1 MRAFYLLLIT
11 LLIMKYVV
19 DTSCSGKASSSAECC
34 SRGGKNC
41 CFYPDGDEG
50 HCDTGSGCCSGKYIA
65 ISSLSLIL
73 LLI

>member
-19 DTSCSGKASSSAECC
+19 DTSCSGSASSSAECC

-41 CFYPDGDEG
+41 CFIPEGDDRGYCE
-50 HCDTGSGCCSGKYIA
+50 DTGSGCCSGKYIA
-65 ISSLSLIL
+65 ISYFYISS
-73 LLI
+73 

>member
-11 LLIMKYVV
+11 LLIMKYV

-34 SRGGKNC
+34 SKGKNC
-41 CFYPDGDEG
+41 CFYPGGDDGGYCE
-50 HCDTGSGCCSGKYIA
+50 TGSGCCSGKYIA
-65 ISSLSLIL
+65 ISFLSLIL